1 MKRSNWSRLTFTAA
15 VAVTVVGAV
24 TGADRMHRLAKP
36 LMVPALAAGVPRMT
50 PSLGTALAAATIGD
64 VLLIDP
70 DDDRRILR
78 GAAAFAIMQGCYS
91 SMLISR
97 GARPT
102 VIEAVPRYGGWAVA
116 ATLLARRSAAVAPG
130 LAGYGLTLATM
141 ATLAAA
147 PAAAPDRGT
156 RRRLALGGILFTVS
170 DGLIVWRRLFLHAD
184 APRRYAEG
192 AILATY
198 AGAQLLLV
206 EGLSRE
212 Q

>member
-50 PSLGTALAAATIGD
+50 PALGTALAAATIGD

-116 ATLLARRSAAVAPG
+116 ATLRISLQRGALAQPSSMTIRTGPETSPAGWTPG
-130 LAGYGLTLATM
+130 A
-141 ATLAAA
+141 
-147 PAAAPDRGT
+147 
-156 RRRLALGGILFTVS
+156 
-170 DGLIVWRRLFLHAD
+170 
-184 APRRYAEG
+184 
-192 AILATY
+192 
-198 AGAQLLLV
+198 
-206 EGLSRE
+206 
-212 Q
+212 